1 MLDNNRFTWWTE
13 PWCGF
18 FSHQEY
24 ALTKFILLTRS
35 LHWKVTELNAYSQ
48 WAEAAL
54 WAQRFSNLWSHR
66 GKQIDLFIIYSP
78 PYPPPWFEYWLGTR
92 QYWGCS
98 CCSNGWLIAISM
110 LAYLFKKK
118 KKTQLHQNKKSDEN
132 LLLWRKPTLV
142 EYVSECNENK
152 CLSAL
157 EAGSPVCMEDYLT
170 LFVSNIHIWETGRK

>member
-1 MLDNNRFTWWTE
+1 MLDYNRFTWWTE

-118 KKTQLHQNKKSDEN
+118 KKHSFIKTRNLMKIYCFGEN
-132 LLLWRKPTLV
+132 LHWWNMFLNVMKTNAWVLWRQGLR
-142 EYVSECNENK
+142 YVWK
-152 CLSAL
+152 
-157 EAGSPVCMEDYLT
+157 
-170 LFVSNIHIWETGRK
+170 II